1 MKGGVAN
8 AKSSP
13 AKLPPLGHGTQPEWL
28 CKKLL
33 AAMGIATPAGGLA
46 RNLDEAERIAS
57 EIGYPVAM
65 KAQAGALAHKTE
77 AGGVK
82 LNLADRAAVAH
93 AWDEL
98 HDNVRKAMPG
108 LALDGILVEK
118 MAEKGVELVIGG
130 KRDPQWGPV
139 VLVGLGGVWIEVMRD
154 VRLLPPDLGEDLIIE
169 ELHQLRSAKLL
180 QGFRGAPPADVA
192 AVARVASLLGRFMME
207 NEEVLEIDLN
217 PVFVHAEGRGVTVAD
232 ALIVTQ

>member
-1 MKGGVAN
+1 
-8 AKSSP
+8 
-13 AKLPPLGHGTQPEWL
+13 
-28 CKKLL
+28 
-33 AAMGIATPAGGLA
+33 
-46 RNLDEAERIAS
+46 
-57 EIGYPVAM
+57 
-65 KAQAGALAHKTE
+65 
-77 AGGVK
+77 
-82 LNLADRAAVAH
+82 
-93 AWDEL
+93 
-98 HDNVRKAMPG
+98 
-108 LALDGILVEK
+108 

-207 NEEVLEIDLN
+207 HEEILEIDLN
-217 PVFVHAEGRGVTVAD
+217 PVFVHAQGRGVTVAD
-232 ALIVTQ
+232 ALIVTK